1 MMSADRSRHQCMHV
15 VNVSCGIHRRPSAQ
29 RNVLDRKNALELRDQ
44 HVSAQSATDEPHA
57 PFSVGFPVSNAVHVK
72 TWNFQIDEVQS
83 PIGLGNR
90 IHTAASHSRN
100 GNEYRGGNH
109 QSSIENHSNPR
120 EGLFVAPF
128 QFETGYRQPTVQPS
142 VAFPR
147 PKQISAPDQQSSA
160 INRISIFITLAA
172 FRLRGVVSLTAQSS
186 PAASKL
192 GRANA
197 VPLFQISNSRD
208 RANAEGWIPDSD
220 ASRGRRADEVPNALS
235 RDRENLQSRLRAC
248 SPPERAWP
256 AGVEA
261 TPPAGIFSHHCEA
274 TAT

>member
-1 MMSADRSRHQCMHV
+1 MSANNPARHCLHV
-15 VNVSCGIHRRPSAQ
+15 VNARGGFDGLLRTQHNI
-29 RNVLDRKNALELRDQ
+29 LDWQDALELRDQ
-44 HVSAQSATDEPHA
+44 HIAAQSAANEPQA
-57 PFSVGFPVSNAVHVK
+57 IPTVRFPESNAVHVK
-72 TWNFQIDEVQS
+72 AWNFQIDEVQS

-90 IHTAASHSRN
+90 IHTAASHSHYGR
-100 GNEYRGGNH
+100 EYQGDNH

-128 QFETGYRQPTVQPS
+128 QFETGCRQPTVQPS

-160 INRISIFITLAA
+160 INRISIFTTLAA

-197 VPLFQISNSRD
+197 VPLFQLAR
-208 RANAEGWIPDSD
+208 
-220 ASRGRRADEVPNALS
+220 V
-235 RDRENLQSRLRAC
+235 
-248 SPPERAWP
+248 SPPQMRAWP

-261 TPPAGIFSHHCEA
+261 YAA
-274 TAT
+274 

>member
-1 MMSADRSRHQCMHV
+1 MTSAKHLARHHHVSV
-15 VNVSCGIHRRPSAQ
+15 VNFGCPVDCHLRAGGNPQDRHCGY
-29 RNVLDRKNALELRDQ
+29 ELRDQ
-44 HVSAQSATDEPHA
+44 NPGILHATVELDETSSGRFDVADIRNKILRH
-57 PFSVGFPVSNAVHVK
+57 
-72 TWNFQIDEVQS
+72 TEVQHFES
-83 PIGLGNR
+83 AGHRIGVHPR
-90 IHTAASHSRN
+90 ASHSHY
-100 GNEYRGGNH
+100 GNEYQGDNH

-128 QFETGYRQPTVQPS
+128 QFETGYRQPTAQPS

-160 INRISIFITLAA
+160 INRISIFTTLAA

-197 VPLFQISNSRD
+197 VPLFQLAR
-208 RANAEGWIPDSD
+208 
-220 ASRGRRADEVPNALS
+220 V
-235 RDRENLQSRLRAC
+235 
-248 SPPERAWP
+248 SPPQMRAWP

-261 TPPAGIFSHHCEA
+261 TPPAGIFHSHVEA
-274 TAT
+274 SA